1 MNDTLTK
8 AYELIESEQMSQA
21 REILESFLAHERNN
35 ADAWW
40 LYAHAVPN
48 IDEAQTALANV
59 KRIAPNYPGV
69 DELIE
74 QMNVR
79 LAQIGEGAQIQQF
92 DSYPTEIEDE
102 AFEPDFDDLDA
113 PNDDFDFEDDEL
125 EPEIVERAPWTR
137 YLVYV
142 LILVLVLFAGFI
154 LLFGRGNDD
163 NDENTSTNVVNTTPP
178 FTETTEE
185 PFVASSASF
194 LENLS
199 QNFELASSD
208 IELKQTQLGETAFV
222 VFCSDV
228 EAFRQVITDAVI
240 AMGEVSANLDTN
252 AIGIR
257 IIDCTTGEPLNT
269 LVVET
274 SVAQQYA

>member
-154 LLFGRGNDD
+154 PTR
-163 NDENTSTNVVNTTPP
+163 
-178 FTETTEE
+178 
-185 PFVASSASF
+185 
-194 LENLS
+194 
-199 QNFELASSD
+199 
-208 IELKQTQLGETAFV
+208 
-222 VFCSDV
+222 
-228 EAFRQVITDAVI
+228 
-240 AMGEVSANLDTN
+240 
-252 AIGIR
+252 
-257 IIDCTTGEPLNT
+257 
-269 LVVET
+269 
-274 SVAQQYA
+274 